1 MSQFEI
7 RVVPRQQTAVVV
19 VTTPTGRIS
28 EAMGQAFGAVFAALG
43 RLDVAP
49 AGPAL
54 CKYTAYSEESVTF
67 EAGVSVAEPFA
78 GDGDVVGSEI
88 GGVEAAVAV
97 HVGPYDTLSH
107 TYGALQSWIE
117 SQGRQPGV
125 VMWELY
131 LNDPDT
137 TPPDQLQTEIY
148 WPVEEAS

>member
-7 RVVPRQQTAVVV
+7 RVMPRQQTAVVV
-19 VTTPTGRIS
+19 VTTPTGSIS
-28 EAMGQAFGAVFAALG
+28 GAMGQAFGTVFAALG
-43 RLDVAP
+43 RLGIAP

-67 EAGVSVAEPFA
+67 EAGVPLAEPFA
-78 GDGDVVGSEI
+78 GDGDVVGSEV

-97 HVGPYDTLSH
+97 HVGPYDTLTR

-117 SQGRQPGV
+117 SQGRKPGV